1 MNRCDHTRADSWW
14 EHDGRGI
21 PLARVCAKCQEAVL
35 SKYDPKIFE
44 YYSQADVNE
53 QIEDDQW

>member
-1 MNRCDHTRADSWW
+1 MNQCNHTRADSWW

-35 SKYDPKIFE
+35 SKYDPKILE
-44 YYSQADVNE
+44 YYTQADVDD
-53 QIEDDQW
+53 QIEED

>member
-1 MNRCDHTRADSWW
+1 MRCDHTRADSWW

-21 PLARVCAKCQEAVL
+21 PLARVCNKCCEAVL

-44 YYSQADVNE
+44 YYAQSDVDE
-53 QIEDDQW
+53 PIEDDQW

>member
-1 MNRCDHTRADSWW
+1 MKCDHTRADSWW

-21 PLARVCAKCQEAVL
+21 PLARVCNKCCEAVL
-35 SKYDPKIFE
+35 AQYDPKILEF
-44 YYSQADVNE
+44 YSQSDVDE

>member
-1 MNRCDHTRADSWW
+1 MKCDHTRADSWW

-21 PLARVCAKCQEAVL
+21 PLARVCAKCQEEVM

-44 YYSQADVNE
+44 WYSQSDVDE
-53 QIEDDQW
+53 QIEED

>member
-1 MNRCDHTRADSWW
+1 MKCDHTRADSWW

-35 SKYDPKIFE
+35 SKYDPKILSHYTQDDVDE
-44 YYSQADVNE
+44 PIEADE
-53 QIEDDQW
+53 